1 MTPIRLAILGSGI
14 FARDAHL
21 PSIKALGDTFE
32 IVAIYSRN
40 TATAEA
46 LVATLPGKVQT
57 YTELAPL
64 LARADI
70 DAVDIIMP
78 IAQQPDVVTAALK
91 AGKHVISEKPTA
103 PDVASGRKLIETAH
117 ELTAKSGKVWTVAEN
132 WRYETA
138 FRTAGEVIR
147 RGDIGQ
153 PIQFNWATSS
163 GVNAQTKYYHTG
175 WRRDNSFPGGFLL
188 DGGVHNIAAIRLV
201 MGEIDS
207 VSAYVT
213 QIRPDLP
220 PTDTLSATFRFDSG
234 AFGTW
239 TMTFVANSPWET
251 PLQVLGDQGAL
262 RASSEKLDIFIDGND
277 RSQTFE
283 VNNVQAE
290 LADFARVIHGAPL
303 SNTPEQALQD
313 VAIIHAI
320 LESARTGCAVQPERF
335 V

>member
-1 MTPIRLAILGSGI
+1 LTPIRLAILGSGI

-40 TATAEA
+40 SATAQA
-46 LVATLPGKVQT
+46 LAATLPGEVQI

-64 LARADI
+64 LARTDI

-78 IAQQPDVVTAALK
+78 IAQQPDVITASLK
-91 AGKHVISEKPTA
+91 AGKHVISEKPVA
-103 PDVASGRKLIETAH
+103 PDVTIGRKLIEKAN
-117 ELTAKSGKVWTVAEN
+117 ELTGKSGKVWTVAEN

-138 FRTAGEVIR
+138 FRTAGDVIR
-147 RGDIGQ
+147 RGEIGQ
-153 PIQFNWATSS
+153 PIQFNWATSAM
-163 GVNAQTKYYHTG
+163 VNPQNKYYHTG

-188 DGGVHNIAAIRLV
+188 DGGVHNIAAMRLV

-207 VSAYVT
+207 VSAFVN

-239 TMTFVANSPWET
+239 TMTFVAESPWET
-251 PLQVLGDQGAL
+251 PLHVLCDKGAL
-262 RASSEKLDIFIDGND
+262 RASSEKLDVFKDGHID
-277 RSQTFE
+277 SQTFD

-290 LADFARVIHGAPL
+290 LADFARVIQGAPL
-303 SNTPEQALQD
+303 INTPEQALQD

-320 LESARTGCAVQPERF
+320 LESARTGCSVQPERI